1 MLRVDRDTLSAVAQ
15 AELSVSSACAAVNA
29 LGWLAPWWLRREVI
43 ERAARRQ
50 PAYRAYLQP
59 LRLPCDPGGCWAIFV
74 AQAAS
79 SLLRPAYLLPL
90 RWQRGADDPLLPR
103 PLRQLAEQIRGQFQ
117 GAGWGLTLAKPDRE
131 EAVDLSLLQDSMGTD
146 SAWASLVGGLLL
158 ARDGLSADAHVWA
171 SVAWNADY
179 GIGSVAGVPAK
190 LDLAAEWNVREI
202 FVPAQNQPDVT
213 KWREGHPQ
221 ASLKI
226 SLLSPLSLNN
236 SGSSP
241 GRVLEAYLDL
251 LRVEPSADQS
261 LELKKRFYTQVGRSR
276 ALDFYWKQL
285 LAEAVKNCRTS
296 LPPNCQPTHLVTVV
310 GLEQSIVAMAALTL
324 RVKHCLLLCT
334 NPEDNRLAK
343 CMKQVRERLEAE
355 NIQCVVQ
362 QITSE
367 NRQEELAM
375 IDQAVRSF
383 AENVPPDKLACDL
396 TPGFKSLTLALQ
408 AIAPRGC
415 WLMYCRHE
423 QQGAD
428 NRVKPGTERYDCWQK
443 DG

>member
-1 MLRVDRDTLSAVAQ
+1 
-15 AELSVSSACAAVNA
+15 
-29 LGWLAPWWLRREVI
+29 
-43 ERAARRQ
+43 
-50 PAYRAYLQP
+50 
-59 LRLPCDPGGCWAIFV
+59 
-74 AQAAS
+74 
-79 SLLRPAYLLPL
+79 
-90 RWQRGADDPLLPR
+90 
-103 PLRQLAEQIRGQFQ
+103 
-117 GAGWGLTLAKPDRE
+117 
-131 EAVDLSLLQDSMGTD
+131 
-146 SAWASLVGGLLL
+146 
-158 ARDGLSADAHVWA
+158 
-171 SVAWNADY
+171 
-179 GIGSVAGVPAK
+179 
-190 LDLAAEWNVREI
+190 
-202 FVPAQNQPDVT
+202 
-213 KWREGHPQ
+213 
-221 ASLKI
+221 
-226 SLLSPLSLNN
+226 
-236 SGSSP
+236 
-241 GRVLEAYLDL
+241 VLEAYLDL